1 MIKKGQ
7 LRRWLPGSL
16 ERAGDVFLV
25 VSSFTYQYSYSQA
38 TGFYRPGRRV
48 WKVIDR
54 GQLLE
59 YRHKYL
65 SQASEVIG

>member
-7 LRRWLPGSL
+7 LRQWLPGSL

-25 VSSFTYQYSYSQA
+25 VSSFTHQPSYSQV
-38 TGFYRPGRRV
+38 TGRYQKPYRV
-48 WKVIDR
+48 WKVIEN

-59 YRHKYL
+59 YMHTYL
-65 SQASEVIG
+65 SKASEVIE